1 MGGLAGGAGGLGEGA
16 AEEGVVTGST
26 DMDVDAAG
34 AEGPKGTKAKK
45 KRRQKNKKRG
55 GSHHGKGLPS

>member
-1 MGGLAGGAGGLGEGA
+1 MGGGA
-16 AEEGVVTGST
+16 AEEAWEEGAATEDST

-55 GSHHGKGLPS
+55 GSNHGKGRPS